1 MRRRNKGGSKD
12 NGRCRKMRIIHSIH
26 SKMSCKKEKIQP
38 NSQKPSEGR
47 SPVRYLAVS
56 TSSINGIGYF
66 GEAFSSW
73 VNLGFLYQ
81 RQVATCGLLMSALW
95 VKWPRVGGGGC
106 HPRPHLARTCSH
118 PSCLPRH
125 VTHVKWWSAQ
135 RLTGVTHRFRQFC
148 EQYSRLYI

>member
-95 VKWPRVGGGGC
+95 VKWPRVGGGAVTPGPILQGPA
-106 HPRPHLARTCSH
+106 HTPVASPDTSLMLNGGQPR
-118 PSCLPRH
+118 
-125 VTHVKWWSAQ
+125 
-135 RLTGVTHRFRQFC
+135 G
-148 EQYSRLYI
+148 